1 MPRSSAPAPADL
13 HQDRDPKSPP
23 RLRAAIPCLWQEL
36 LKHWMKDHS
45 LRGLHGAQHFAESTA
60 SLFSALYQR
69 FDFQVDNVR
78 PPPTGALGRRSPVS
92 PLPGTSSTT
101 SSRSKPRA
109 ETRKRGYIKT
119 NIHIWSGAPRPPPPL
134 PPPKVNGP
142 DIGWGPPSPVVWG
155 VAPSSPCGVVV
166 WFWGLGFSLSL

>member
-119 NIHIWSGAPRPPPPL
+119 NIHIWSGAPRPPPP
-134 PPPKVNGP
+134 PPPKGKWSGYRV
-142 DIGWGPPSPVVWG
+142 GPPL
-155 VAPSSPCGVVV
+155 PCGVGCGALFPLWGGCVV
-166 WFWGLGFSLSL
+166 LGFRV